1 MGAQYSVIITAGGIG
16 KRMESVLPKQFI
28 PIHDKPV
35 LMYTIER
42 FYHFDP
48 KCEILV
54 TLPEDWLIYW
64 KNLMVEQDFKI
75 PHRIVEGGEERY
87 NSIKNALSHCSGE
100 YIIVHDGVRP
110 MVNEDTISRCLHLVR
125 KTGAVIPVL
134 SLKESLRKVE
144 GENTV
149 AVDRSEYMIV
159 QTPQCF
165 KKEII
170 LKAYERDYHTA
181 VTDDACLVEESGV
194 IISTVEGNEENIK
207 ITTQAD
213 LRYAELLLK

>member
-1 MGAQYSVIITAGGIG
+1 MGVQYSVIITAGGIG

-28 PIHDKPV
+28 PIHDKPI

-54 TLPEDWLIYW
+54 TLPENWMVYW
-64 KNLMVEQDFKI
+64 KNLMMELDFKI
-75 PHRIVEGGEERY
+75 PHRIVKGGNERY
-87 NSIKNALSHCSGE
+87 NSIKNALAYCSGE
-100 YIIVHDGVRP
+100 FIIVHDGVRP
-110 MVNEDTISRCLHLVR
+110 LVGEDTISRCLHFVR
-125 KTGAVIPVL
+125 KKGAVIPVL
-134 SLKESLRKVE
+134 PLKESLRKVN
-144 GENTV
+144 GDKTT

-165 KKEII
+165 KREII
-170 LKAYERDYHTA
+170 IKAYEQEFHDA
-181 VTDDACLVEESGV
+181 VTDDACLIEESGV
-194 IISTVEGNEENIK
+194 TISTVEGNEENIK